1 MIDKISEFSDSS
13 SCVKC
18 GKAHTIKLYSKEKDE
33 EYLYCKCNY
42 CGYDWVSRTADY
54 ICSENKDGV
63 IIKNTIFDHNNNN
76 GLIIDNNY
84 TSSNKNVNTKIQVI
98 TLCGSLRF
106 ESAFH
111 YWNEILTLQKYI
123 VISVS
128 VLPSIK
134 NGKNWYTDEQKQILD
149 EVHCKKI
156 DLADAIFVIDQ
167 PHSGTQSYIGE
178 STQREIEHAKK
189 TFKQVYFA
197 SKSCNA
203 PGCGWRFNNIGPCS
217 LCYE

>member
-18 GKAHTIKLYSKEKDE
+18 GKAHTIKLYRKEKDE

-63 IIKNTIFDHNNNN
+63 IIKNNN
-76 GLIIDNNY
+76 G
-84 TSSNKNVNTKIQVI
+84 KIKVI